1 MKSKT
6 RKAAGKAS
14 LDPLVRLLIRRAE
27 GNIAKW
33 GAQGITT
40 LGLAVAEEAG
50 ELAQAILKWKY
61 EQGHE
66 DRIRDEAIDLGALCL
81 QTLLWVLHR
90 PSEDARPNAALTGGE
105 AVPSNGVVGDSE

>member
-14 LDPLVRLLIRRAE
+14 LDPLVRLLMKRAD

-40 LGLAVAEEAG
+40 LGLAVAEECG
-50 ELAQAILKWKY
+50 EVAQAILKWKH
-61 EQGHE
+61 EQGSE

-81 QTLLWVLHR
+81 QLLLWVLNR
-90 PSEDARPNAALTGGE
+90 PGEDKPNAQGHVRPCSE
-105 AVPSNGVVGDSE
+105 AEGA